1 MAQRPIGEIIRRAPV
16 TLPHSATVQEACRL
30 MRDQR
35 IGAILVL
42 EPDGALAGIFTGRDA
57 VKLLADGH
65 NAAHTRLDRVMTRK
79 PECIRPADHALDAL
93 RTMND
98 GGFRHLPVIDGNRVV
113 GIVSVGDFR
122 SMEHARLDEETGY
135 WERI

>member
-16 TLPHSATVQEACRL
+16 TLPQSATVQDACRL

-42 EPDGALAGIFTGRDA
+42 DANDRLAGIFTGRDA
-57 VKLLADGH
+57 VKLLADGTTP
-65 NAAHTRLDRVMTRK
+65 AHTQLDRVMTPG
-79 PECIRPADHALDAL
+79 PECIRPGDHALDAL
-93 RTMND
+93 RTMSD
-98 GGFRHLPVIDGNRVV
+98 GGFRHLPVLDGTKVV

-122 SMEHARLDEETGY
+122 SIEHARLDEETGY